1 MGTSV
6 ARHPLAMKTFLIL
19 IIAAAAPPTLM
30 VAKADIIDDMLKQHN
45 DYRAKHNAD
54 PLTIDQGLMDKAQ
67 AWADELVANN
77 NFAHNPNKDMNGET
91 WGENIYMASGGEASA
106 IDATRSWY
114 CEVDDY
120 YNTINKWQNSPA
132 IGHFTQVVW
141 KDSHKV
147 GFGIATGS
155 DGMTRVVAQYQ
166 PCGNMNFNSASGA
179 AANVDMADNSA
190 TCKGLCEDSASYCLP
205 IYKTG
210 MCGTGNAW
218 FEEDC
223 PVLCG
228 KCTP

>member
-1 MGTSV
+1 
-6 ARHPLAMKTFLIL
+6 MKTFFLIL
-19 IIAAAAPPTLM
+19 AAAAAGPMTKP
-30 VAKADIIDDMLKQHN
+30 VKAGINEDMLKQHN
-45 DYRAKHNAD
+45 DYRAKHNAG
-54 PLTIDQGLMDKAQ
+54 PLSIDQNLMAKAQ
-67 AWADELVANN
+67 DWADNLAARDAFEHTDSADLTLNN
-77 NFAHNPNKDMNGET
+77 VCV
-91 WGENIYMASGGEASA
+91 GENIYMSSGGEDSA

-120 YNTINKWQNSPA
+120 YGTINKWQSSPA

-141 KDSHKV
+141 KDSQRV

-166 PCGNMNFNSASGA
+166 PCGNMNFNMGGA
-179 AANVDMADNSA
+179 EANVDMGDGTA

-205 IYKTG
+205 MYKTG

-228 KCTP
+228 LC